1 VGEHAAVGASQR
13 GDADFAGVQAFEP
26 VDGLIARQ
34 RDGQQVGPS
43 GTTSD
48 APRPSTR
55 PTQLCDQ
62 SPDARFWTRA
72 SRHRPTGARGA
83 EAVETFTATT
93 GQLLDTLGLSPEIDG
108 AGALLTRSG

>member
-1 VGEHAAVGASQR
+1 MRRRIRRVRKGAP
-13 GDADFAGVQAFEP
+13 GNGP
-26 VDGLIARQ
+26 VATPAPRP
-34 RDGQQVGPS
+34 GPTLL
-43 GTTSD
+43 G